1 MGCGKTKCLVVRCAP
16 RLTRRCDVGTNPTT
30 IVSSQLLNQQAPGEA
45 AGRQGLALT
54 VDMGL
59 EEELNA
65 LMAGASVAADEAKT
79 AQKKAV
85 KTRRKSKDLEE
96 TLSSMTEGAK
106 KDAKDVKTL
115 MKDSTPEEIFEKIDK
130 NKSGTLDVDEFQ
142 SAFKELLDKEKTKDE
157 IFEMMKG
164 ILEEQKCDV
173 PTSADDP
180 KCKINL
186 EQFKKLVT
194 DDK

>member
-1 MGCGKTKCLVVRCAP
+1 MPQRRLRVVARGLCTRADPQPPPFLLSTSSPIHLFPVP
-16 RLTRRCDVGTNPTT
+16 RH
-30 IVSSQLLNQQAPGEA
+30 Q
-45 AGRQGLALT
+45 
-54 VDMGL
+54 
-59 EEELNA
+59 
-65 LMAGASVAADEAKT
+65 
-79 AQKKAV
+79 
-85 KTRRKSKDLEE
+85 
-96 TLSSMTEGAK
+96 
-106 KDAKDVKTL
+106 
-115 MKDSTPEEIFEKIDK
+115 
-130 NKSGTLDVDEFQ
+130 
-142 SAFKELLDKEKTKDE
+142 KTKDE

>member
-1 MGCGKTKCLVVRCAP
+1 
-16 RLTRRCDVGTNPTT
+16 
-30 IVSSQLLNQQAPGEA
+30 
-45 AGRQGLALT
+45 

>member
-1 MGCGKTKCLVVRCAP
+1 MRHS
-16 RLTRRCDVGTNPTT
+16 RE
-30 IVSSQLLNQQAPGEA
+30 GEA
-45 AGRQGLALT
+45 GTCL
-54 VDMGL
+54 
-59 EEELNA
+59 
-65 LMAGASVAADEAKT
+65 SVVFEWWPVVSARAPT
-79 AQKKAV
+79 P
-85 KTRRKSKDLEE
+85 SPPPFL
-96 TLSSMTEGAK
+96 LSTSSPIHLFP
-106 KDAKDVKTL
+106 V
-115 MKDSTPEEIFEKIDK
+115 PRH
-130 NKSGTLDVDEFQ
+130 Q
-142 SAFKELLDKEKTKDE
+142 KTKDE